1 MTSSRKRF
9 NPTFLV
15 LSALCVLL
23 GGGLGFSRALLASDG
38 ALPGSTALKV
48 QCDPQDD
55 PLSCDDHT
63 ERVFADINGDGS
75 VDAHDFV
82 LLVADMG
89 SRGPIAADINH
100 DGEVDSRDL
109 AALIR
114 RLNS

>member
-1 MTSSRKRF
+1 MTSSRNRF

-15 LSALCVLL
+15 LSTLCVLL
-23 GGGLGFSRALLASDG
+23 GGGLGLSRALLASDG
-38 ALPGSTALKV
+38 GHFVSTTLKIP
-48 QCDPQDD
+48 CDPQDD
-55 PLSCDDHT
+55 SLSCDDHT

-100 DGEVDSRDL
+100 DGAVDSNDL